1 MMKMHVDTAYRSL
14 FKYGEELCGDNV
26 RITRTEDSVF
36 AVLADGLGSCLLY
49 TSPLTSQGFVYKG
62 VVDNSGISI
71 VGKGHLG

>member
-36 AVLADGLGSCLLY
+36 AVLADGLGS
-49 TSPLTSQGFVYKG
+49 G
-62 VVDNSGISI
+62 VRPISFPP
-71 VGKGHLG
+71 